1 MLHLGSTVFIG
12 LIGVIIRLYFD
23 LSAHLGFV
31 EYHDIPH
38 TLQMIPNLLITTTFF
53 LIYLTNKDN
62 KKGRELIFPVL
73 AISVLSLTYEVL
85 LFLHIYDIHL
95 VNMSIFMWVMDKLRL
110 SIDISYCALFLLL
123 WSNKE
128 NHLLKLS
135 AGLNLLT
142 SGLRV
147 ADLYYGPMLFS
158 DFYMILHY
166 SQNIFLG
173 LFFLAAYSYSHHQE
187 REFTMN

>member
-12 LIGVIIRLYFD
+12 LIGVIMRLYFD
-23 LSAHLGFV
+23 ISAHLGFV

-38 TLQMIPNLLITTTFF
+38 TVQMIPNLLIITTFF
-53 LIYLTNKDN
+53 LIYLSNKN
-62 KKGRELIFPVL
+62 SEEGRSLILPVL
-73 AISVLSLTYEVL
+73 AISVLSFTYEIL
-85 LFLHIYDIHL
+85 LFLYIFDIHL
-95 VNMSIFMWVMDKLRL
+95 FNMGIFMWVMDKLRL
-110 SIDISYCALFLLL
+110 SIDISYCVLFLLL

-128 NHLLKLS
+128 NYLLKLS
-135 AGLNLLT
+135 AGLNLVT

-147 ADLYYGPMLFS
+147 ADLYYGPILFS

-173 LFFLAAYSYSHHQE
+173 LFFLAAYSYSLHQE
-187 REFTMN
+187 REFTLN